1 MADSALQQT
10 IDKVLGRAESEIA
23 SKIEAAVATAKS
35 SLDEEASSLELEYDR
50 IVAGGT
56 KEAEK
61 VERQI
66 VGGADLEAR
75 NKQLAV
81 VEESIGRV
89 FEEAISRIRSA
100 ERDGSYSELVGALL
114 DEAAGVLGTS
124 EIIVY
129 TNARDRPLLEPLLS
143 KYPGATLSAD
153 ELDCMGGL
161 RAESRDGS
169 MSFDN
174 TLDARLERLKPLI
187 RKEIAASF
195 GLGD

>member
-10 IDKVLGRAESEIA
+10 IDKVLGRTESEI
-23 SKIEAAVATAKS
+23 SEKIEAAASAARS
-35 SLDEEASSLELEYDR
+35 SLDEEASALEAEYDR
-50 IVAGGT
+50 IVAAGA

-61 VERQI
+61 AEKQI

-75 NKQLAV
+75 NKRLVA

-89 FEEAISRIRSA
+89 FDEAVLRIRSA
-100 ERDGSYSELVGALL
+100 ERDDAYAGLLGSLF

-124 EIIVY
+124 EITVY
-129 TNARDRPLLEPLLS
+129 ANGRDRALVERMLP
-143 KYPGATLSAD
+143 KHPGSQLSA
-153 ELDCMGGL
+153 EQIDCMGGL
-161 RAESRDGS
+161 RAVSRDGT

>member
-1 MADSALQQT
+1 MADPALQQT

-23 SKIEAAVATAKS
+23 AKIEAAVAAAKS
-35 SLDEEASSLELEYDR
+35 SLDDEASSLEIEYDR

-89 FEEAISRIRSA
+89 FEEAVSRIRSA
-100 ERDGSYSELVGALL
+100 ERDGSYSALVGALL

-124 EIIVY
+124 EITVY

-143 KYPGATLSAD
+143 KYPGAALSAED
-153 ELDCMGGL
+153 LDCMGGL

-195 GLGD
+195 GLGG

>member
-10 IDKVLGRAESEIA
+10 IDKILGRTESEISA
-23 SKIEAAVATAKS
+23 KIEAASAAAKS
-35 SLDEEASSLELEYDR
+35 SLDEEASALELEYDR
-50 IVAGGT
+50 ILAGGA

-75 NKQLAV
+75 NKRLLA

-89 FEEAISRIRSA
+89 FDEAVSRIRSA
-100 ERDGSYSELVGALL
+100 ERDSSYSELVGSLL
-114 DEAAGVLGTS
+114 DETAGVLGTS
-124 EIIVY
+124 EITVY
-129 TNARDRPLLEPLLS
+129 TNARDRALVESMLP
-143 KYPGATLSAD
+143 KYPGASLSA
-153 ELDCMGGL
+153 EQIDCMGGL
-161 RAESRDGS
+161 RAVSRDGA

>member
-10 IDKVLGRAESEIA
+10 IDKILGRTESEISA
-23 SKIEAAVATAKS
+23 KIEAAAAAAKS
-35 SLDEEASSLELEYDR
+35 SLDEEASALELEYDR
-50 IVAGGT
+50 ILAGGA

-75 NKQLAV
+75 NKRLLA

-89 FEEAISRIRSA
+89 FDEAVSRIRSA
-100 ERDGSYSELVGALL
+100 ERDSSYSELVGSLL
-114 DEAAGVLGTS
+114 DETAGVLGTS
-124 EIIVY
+124 EITVY
-129 TNARDRPLLEPLLS
+129 TNARDRALVESMLP
-143 KYPGATLSAD
+143 KYPGASLSA
-153 ELDCMGGL
+153 EQIDCMGGL
-161 RAESRDGS
+161 RAVSRDGA

>member
-129 TNARDRPLLEPLLS
+129 TTARDRPLLEPLLS
-143 KYPGATLSAD
+143 KHPGATLSAD

-195 GLGD
+195 GLGG

>member
-1 MADSALQQT
+1 MADSQLQQT
-10 IDKVLGRAESEIA
+10 IDKILGRTESEIA
-23 SKIEAAVATAKS
+23 AKIDEAASAAKS
-35 SLDEEASSLELEYDR
+35 SLDEEAASLELEYDR
-50 IVAGGT
+50 IMAGGA

-75 NKQLAV
+75 NRQLAA

-89 FEEAISRIRSA
+89 FDEAVSRIRSA
-100 ERDGSYSELVGALL
+100 ERDDSYAKLVGALL
-114 DEAAGVLGTS
+114 DEAARILGTD
-124 EIIVY
+124 ITVHA
-129 TNARDRPLLEPLLS
+129 NGRDRPLLEPMLS

-153 ELDCMGGL
+153 PLDCMGGL
-161 RAESRDGS
+161 RAVSRDGT

-195 GLGD
+195 GLGG

>member
-10 IDKVLGRAESEIA
+10 IDKILGRTESEIA
-23 SKIEAAVATAKS
+23 EKLASATSAAKS
-35 SLDEEASSLELEYDR
+35 SLDEEASALELEYDR
-50 IVAGGT
+50 IAAGGA

-66 VGGADLEAR
+66 LGGADLEAR
-75 NKQLAV
+75 NQQLVA

-89 FEEAISRIRSA
+89 FDEAVSRIRSA
-100 ERDGSYSELVGALL
+100 ERDASYSGLLGSLL
-114 DEAAGVLGTS
+114 DEAVGVLGTS
-124 EIIVY
+124 EITVR
-129 TNARDRPLLEPLLS
+129 AGAADRALVEPMLS
-143 KYPGATLSAD
+143 RHPGASLAP
-153 ELDCMGGL
+153 EPIDCMGGL
-161 RAESRDGS
+161 RAESRDGT

>member
-10 IDKVLGRAESEIA
+10 IDKILGRTESEI
-23 SKIEAAVATAKS
+23 SGKIEAAAAAAKS
-35 SLDEEASSLELEYDR
+35 SLDEEASALELEYDR
-50 IVAGGT
+50 ILAGGA

-75 NKQLAV
+75 NKRLLA

-89 FEEAISRIRSA
+89 FDEAVSRIRSA
-100 ERDGSYSELVGALL
+100 ERDSSYSELVGSLL
-114 DEAAGVLGTS
+114 DETAGVLGTS
-124 EIIVY
+124 EITVY
-129 TNARDRPLLEPLLS
+129 TNARDRALVESMLP
-143 KYPGATLSAD
+143 KYPGASLSA
-153 ELDCMGGL
+153 EQIDCMGGL
-161 RAESRDGS
+161 RAVSRDGA

>member
-1 MADSALQQT
+1 MADPQLQQT
-10 IDKVLGRAESEIA
+10 IDKILGRTESEIA
-23 SKIEAAVATAKS
+23 AKLEAAASAAKS
-35 SLDEEASSLELEYDR
+35 SLDDEAASLELEYDR
-50 IVAGGT
+50 IMAGGA

-75 NKQLAV
+75 NRQLAA

-89 FEEAISRIRSA
+89 FDEAVSRIRSA
-100 ERDGSYSELVGALL
+100 ERDDSYAKLVGALL

-124 EIIVY
+124 DITVHA
-129 TNARDRPLLEPLLS
+129 NGRDRPLLEPMLS
-143 KYPGATLSAD
+143 KYPGATLAPD
-153 ELDCMGGL
+153 PLDCMGGL
-161 RAESRDGS
+161 RAVSRDGT

-195 GLGD
+195 GLGG

>member
-1 MADSALQQT
+1 MADPALQQT
-10 IDKVLGRAESEIA
+10 IDKILGRTESEITEKLE
-23 SKIEAAVATAKS
+23 SAALAAKS
-35 SLDEEASSLELEYDR
+35 SLDDEASSLELEYER
-50 IVAGGT
+50 IVAGGA

-75 NKQLAV
+75 NRQLAA

-89 FEEAISRIRSA
+89 FDEAVSRIRSA
-100 ERDGSYSELVGALL
+100 ERGGQYSDLVGALL
-114 DEAAGVLGTS
+114 DEAAGVLGTD
-124 EIIVY
+124 ITVY
-129 TNARDRPLLEPLLS
+129 ANARDRALLEPMLS
-143 KYPGATLSAD
+143 RHPGATLSPQ
-153 ELDCMGGL
+153 EIDCMGGL
-161 RAESRDGS
+161 RAESRDGA

-195 GLGD
+195 GLGG

>member
-10 IDKVLGRAESEIA
+10 IDKILGRTESEI
-23 SKIEAAVATAKS
+23 SEKIEAAASAAKS
-35 SLDEEASSLELEYDR
+35 ALDEEASALEAEYDR
-50 IVAGGT
+50 IAAGGA

-66 VGGADLEAR
+66 LGGADLEAR
-75 NKQLAV
+75 NKKLMA
-81 VEESIGRV
+81 VEESIARV
-89 FEEAISRIRSA
+89 FDEAVSRVRSA
-100 ERDGSYSELVGALL
+100 ERDSSYSGLVGSLL
-114 DEAAGVLGTS
+114 DEAAAVLGTS
-124 EIIVY
+124 EITVY
-129 TNARDRPLLEPLLS
+129 TNGRDRALVEPMLS
-143 KYPGATLSAD
+143 KYPGASLSA
-153 ELDCMGGL
+153 EQIDCMGGL
-161 RAESRDGS
+161 RAVSRDGA